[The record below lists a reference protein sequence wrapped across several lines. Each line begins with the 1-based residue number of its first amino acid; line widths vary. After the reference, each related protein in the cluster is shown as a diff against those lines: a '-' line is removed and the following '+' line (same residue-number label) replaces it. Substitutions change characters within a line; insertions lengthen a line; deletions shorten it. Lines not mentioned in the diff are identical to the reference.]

1 MSSRCGVA
9 PHGVGGWSVSTSA
22 PLSLHFRAME
32 PATES
37 VLPCPHARNDC
48 ISCREMDADSEIVEE
63 ALEPP
68 SWTPGRPPRRF
79 CQGCIGRW
87 MVTQAAYG
95 RGSQTSPGEPL

>member
-1 MSSRCGVA
+1 M
-9 PHGVGGWSVSTSA
+9 
-22 PLSLHFRAME
+22 LLY
-32 PATES
+32 
-37 VLPCPHARNDC
+37 PHARNNC
-48 ISCREMDADSEIVEE
+48 ILCREMDADFEIVEE

-95 RGSQTSPGEPL
+95 RGNQTSPGEPLRVTVTMLGPGGGSW